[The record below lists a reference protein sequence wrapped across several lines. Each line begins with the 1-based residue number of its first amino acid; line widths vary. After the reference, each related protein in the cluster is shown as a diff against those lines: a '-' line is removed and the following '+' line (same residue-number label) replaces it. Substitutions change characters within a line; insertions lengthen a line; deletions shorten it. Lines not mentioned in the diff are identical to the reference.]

1 MHYNRK
7 MNQPKRESKSPG
19 KMIAVNRRAR
29 HDYFIEDRFEGG
41 LALEG
46 WEVKALRAGRLQ
58 LQEGYVIVHQ
68 GEIWLMGALI
78 TPLPSASTHIVPD
91 PRRTRKV
98 LLHRKE
104 IDRLIGKVDREGYTM
119 VPLAMYWKKGMAK
132 LEFGLAKGKKKYDK
146 RQSKKEKDWERRKAQ
161 ILRH

>member
-1 MHYNRK
+1 